1 MKIALFTETFLP
13 KVDGIVTRLTKT
25 IEFLIKNGDE
35 VIIFCPE
42 GCPESYMG
50 ATVVGV
56 AAMPLPLYP
65 ELKLGLPGPAVSDK
79 LEKFNPDLIHVV
91 NPAVLG
97 LGGIWLAKTNNIP
110 LIASYHTHLPKYL
123 EHYGMGM
130 LEPLLWELLKAAHNQ
145 ALLNLCTSTAMV
157 NELKDKGIQRT
168 ALWQRGVDTFSFR
181 PDLRSEKMRKKLFGE
196 YNDANYLLIYVGR
209 LSAEKQIERI
219 KPVLE
224 SIPNACLALVGDGP
238 YRNQLEKIFE
248 NTKTNFTGYL
258 SGDELASAYASGD
271 IFLFPSSTETL
282 GLVLLEA
289 MAAGCPVI
297 GANKGGIPDI
307 ISDGINGCL
316 YDPDEAKAIINNA
329 LGFSYAA
336 QNEFK
341 KAIKHYK
348 SALKSLPEYIIAL
361 NNLASAQQRLLEYDL
376 AYETYQKVL
385 AIDPKNKTAIKK
397 SKELEKRNNY
407 KPYKGIKDKGF

>member
-1 MKIALFTETFLP
+1 MKIAFFTETFLP

-25 IEFLIKNGDE
+25 IEFLTKNGDE
-35 VIIFCPE
+35 VIVFCPE
-42 GCPESYMG
+42 GCPDSYKG
-50 ATVVGV
+50 ATIVGV

-79 LEKFNPDLIHVV
+79 LEEFKPDLVHVV

-157 NELKDKGIQRT
+157 NELEDKGIQRT
-168 ALWQRGVDTFSFR
+168 ALWQRGVDTENFR
-181 PDLRSEKMRKKLFGE
+181 PELRTEKMREKLFGK
-196 YNDANYLLIYVGR
+196 YQNTDSLLIYVGR

-219 KPVLE
+219 KPVLDN
-224 SIPNACLALVGDGP
+224 IPGACLALVGDGP
-238 YRNQLEKIFE
+238 YRGQLEKIFE
-248 NTKTNFTGYL
+248 NTKTNFIGYL
-258 SGDELASAYASGD
+258 SGEELASAYASGD

-307 ISDGINGCL
+307 INNGINGCL
-316 YDPDEAKAIINNA
+316 YNPDEKDNGERSLIEAT
-329 LGFSYAA
+329 
-336 QNEFK
+336 K
-341 KAIKHYK
+341 KI
-348 SALKSLPEYIIAL
+348 
-361 NNLASAQQRLLEYDL
+361 LAD
-376 AYETYQKVL
+376 
-385 AIDPKNKTAIKK
+385 KNK
-397 SKELEKRNNY
+397 KEAMRKEARKEAEQWDWNQATLQLQKYYAETLEN
-407 KPYKGIKDKGF
+407 IS

>member
-1 MKIALFTETFLP
+1 MKIAFFTETFLP

-25 IEFLIKNGDE
+25 IEFLTKNGDE
-35 VIIFCPE
+35 VIVFCPE
-42 GCPESYMG
+42 GCPDSYKG
-50 ATVVGV
+50 ATIVGV

-79 LEKFNPDLIHVV
+79 LEEFKPDLIHVV

-157 NELKDKGIQRT
+157 NELEEKGIQRT
-168 ALWQRGVDTFSFR
+168 ALWQRGVDTTNFR
-181 PDLRSEKMRKKLFGE
+181 PELRSDKMRDKLFGK
-196 YNDANYLLIYVGR
+196 YQKTDSLLIYVGR

-219 KPVLE
+219 KPVLDN
-224 SIPNACLALVGDGP
+224 IPGACLALVGDGP
-238 YRNQLEKIFE
+238 YRGQLEKIFE
-248 NTKTNFTGYL
+248 NTQTSFIGYL
-258 SGDELASAYASGD
+258 SGEELASAYASGD

-307 ISDGINGCL
+307 IDDGINGCL
-316 YDPDEAKAIINNA
+316 YNPDEKDNGERSLIEAT
-329 LGFSYAA
+329 
-336 QNEFK
+336 K
-341 KAIKHYK
+341 KI
-348 SALKSLPEYIIAL
+348 LV
-361 NNLASAQQRLLEYDL
+361 D
-376 AYETYQKVL
+376 
-385 AIDPKNKTAIKK
+385 KNKKETMRKEARKEAEKWDWNQATLQLQKYYSETLKK
-397 SKELEKRNNY
+397 IS
-407 KPYKGIKDKGF
+407 

>member
-1 MKIALFTETFLP
+1 VKIAFFTETFLP

-25 IEFLIKNGDE
+25 IEFLTKNGDE
-35 VIIFCPE
+35 VIVFCPE
-42 GCPESYMG
+42 GCPDTYHG
-50 ATVVGV
+50 AAVVGV

-65 ELKLGLPGPAVSDK
+65 ELKLGLPGPAVADR
-79 LEKFNPDLIHVV
+79 LEEFKPDLIHVV

-157 NELKDKGIQRT
+157 QELEDKGIQRT
-168 ALWQRGVDTFSFR
+168 ALWQRGVDTENFR
-181 PDLRSEKMRKKLFGE
+181 PELRSEKMRKKLFGE
-196 YNDANYLLIYVGR
+196 YKNTDSLLIYVGR

-219 KPVLE
+219 KPVLDNL
-224 SIPNACLALVGDGP
+224 PGTCLALVGDGP
-238 YRNQLEKIFE
+238 YRGQLEKIFE
-248 NTKTNFTGYL
+248 NTKTNFIGYL
-258 SGDELASAYASGD
+258 SGEELASAYASGD

-307 ISDGINGCL
+307 INDGINGCL
-316 YDPDEAKAIINNA
+316 YDPDEEDNGKRSLIEATKKILADTHT
-329 LGFSYAA
+329 
-336 QNEFK
+336 K
-341 KAIKHYK
+341 KAMSEAARKEAERWDWNQATLQLQKYY
-348 SALKSLPEYIIAL
+348 S
-361 NNLASAQQRLLEYDL
+361 
-376 AYETYQKVL
+376 ET
-385 AIDPKNKTAIKK
+385 
-397 SKELEKRNNY
+397 LEK
-407 KPYKGIKDKGF
+407 I

>member
-1 MKIALFTETFLP
+1 MKIAFFTETFLP

-25 IEFLIKNGDE
+25 IEFLTKNGDE
-35 VIIFCPE
+35 VIVFCPE
-42 GCPESYMG
+42 GCPDSYKG
-50 ATVVGV
+50 ATIVGV

-79 LEKFNPDLIHVV
+79 LEEFKPDLVHVV

-157 NELKDKGIQRT
+157 NELEDKGIQRT
-168 ALWQRGVDTFSFR
+168 ALWQRGVDTENFR
-181 PDLRSEKMRKKLFGE
+181 PELRSEKMREKLFGK
-196 YNDANYLLIYVGR
+196 YQNTDSLLINVGR

-219 KPVLE
+219 KPVLDN
-224 SIPNACLALVGDGP
+224 IPGACLALVGDGP
-238 YRNQLEKIFE
+238 YRGQLEKIFE
-248 NTKTNFTGYL
+248 NTKTNFIGYL
-258 SGDELASAYASGD
+258 SGEELASAYASGD

-307 ISDGINGCL
+307 INNGINGCL
-316 YDPDEAKAIINNA
+316 YNPDEKDNGERSLIEAT
-329 LGFSYAA
+329 
-336 QNEFK
+336 K
-341 KAIKHYK
+341 KI
-348 SALKSLPEYIIAL
+348 
-361 NNLASAQQRLLEYDL
+361 LAD
-376 AYETYQKVL
+376 
-385 AIDPKNKTAIKK
+385 KNK
-397 SKELEKRNNY
+397 KEAMRKEARKEAEQWDWNQATLQLQKYYAETLEN
-407 KPYKGIKDKGF
+407 IS

>member
-1 MKIALFTETFLP
+1 MKIAFFTETFLP

-25 IEFLIKNGDE
+25 IEFLTKNGDE
-35 VIIFCPE
+35 VIVFCPE
-42 GCPESYMG
+42 GCPDSYKG
-50 ATVVGV
+50 ALIVGV

-79 LEKFNPDLIHVV
+79 IEEFKPDLIHVV

-157 NELKDKGIQRT
+157 NELEEKGIQRT
-168 ALWQRGVDTFSFR
+168 ALWQRGVDTENFR
-181 PDLRSEKMRKKLFGE
+181 PELRSEKMREKLFGK
-196 YNDANYLLIYVGR
+196 YKDTDSLLIYVGR

-219 KPVLE
+219 KPVLDN
-224 SIPNACLALVGDGP
+224 IPGACLALVGDGP
-238 YRNQLEKIFE
+238 YRGQLEKIFE
-248 NTKTNFTGYL
+248 NTKTNFIGYL
-258 SGDELASAYASGD
+258 SGEELASAYASGD

-307 ISDGINGCL
+307 INDGINGCL
-316 YDPDEAKAIINNA
+316 YDPD
-329 LGFSYAA
+329 
-336 QNEFK
+336 Q
-341 KAIKHYK
+341 
-348 SALKSLPEYIIAL
+348 
-361 NNLASAQQRLLEYDL
+361 
-376 AYETYQKVL
+376 
-385 AIDPKNKTAIKK
+385 
-397 SKELEKRNNY
+397 
-407 KPYKGIKDKGF
+407 KDKGERSLIEATKKILLDKNKKEAMRKEARKEAEQWDWNQATLQLQKYYSETLENIS

>member
-1 MKIALFTETFLP
+1 MKIAFFTETFLP

-25 IEFLIKNGDE
+25 IDNLVQKGDE
-35 VIIFCPE
+35 VVVFCPE
-42 GCPESYMG
+42 GCPTEYKG
-50 ATVVGV
+50 AKIIGV

-65 ELKLGLPGPAVSDK
+65 ELKLGLPGPAVSDA
-79 LEKFNPDLIHVV
+79 LENFKPDLIHVV

-97 LGGIWLAKTNNIP
+97 LGGIWLAKSNNIP

-157 NELKDKGIQRT
+157 EELESKGIKRT
-168 ALWQRGVDTFSFR
+168 ALWQRGVDTETFKPEFR
-181 PDLRSEKMRKKLFGE
+181 SQKMRNKLLGK
-196 YNDANYLLIYVGR
+196 YPDKNSLLIYVGR

-224 SIPNACLALVGDGP
+224 EIPDACLALVGDGP

-248 NTKTNFTGYL
+248 NTQTNFIGYL
-258 SGDELASAYASGD
+258 SGEELASAYASGD

-297 GANKGGIPDI
+297 GANRGGIPDI
-307 ISDGINGCL
+307 INDGVNGCL
-316 YDPDEAKAIINNA
+316 YNPDGNDEGKSSLIQATKKILCNSNKKEQMRIAARNEAERWNWNQAT
-329 LGFSYAA
+329 L
-336 QNEFK
+336 QLK
-341 KAIKHYK
+341 KYY
-348 SALKSLPEYIIAL
+348 EDTL
-361 NNLASAQQRLLEYDL
+361 NQ
-376 AYETYQKVL
+376 
-385 AIDPKNKTAIKK
+385 I
-397 SKELEKRNNY
+397 
-407 KPYKGIKDKGF
+407 

>member
-1 MKIALFTETFLP
+1 MKIAFFTETFLP

-25 IEFLIKNGDE
+25 IEFLTKNGDE
-35 VIIFCPE
+35 VIVFCPE
-42 GCPESYMG
+42 GCPDSYKG
-50 ATVVGV
+50 ATIVGV

-79 LEKFNPDLIHVV
+79 LEEFKPDLVHVV

-157 NELKDKGIQRT
+157 NELEDKGIQRT
-168 ALWQRGVDTFSFR
+168 ALWQRGVDTENFR
-181 PDLRSEKMRKKLFGE
+181 PELRSEKMREKLFGK
-196 YNDANYLLIYVGR
+196 YQNTDSLLIYVGR

-219 KPVLE
+219 KPVLDN
-224 SIPNACLALVGDGP
+224 IPGACLALVGDGP
-238 YRNQLEKIFE
+238 YRGQLEKIFE
-248 NTKTNFTGYL
+248 NTKTNFIGYL
-258 SGDELASAYASGD
+258 SGEELASAYASGD

-307 ISDGINGCL
+307 INNGINGCL
-316 YDPDEAKAIINNA
+316 YNPDEKDNGERSLIEAT
-329 LGFSYAA
+329 
-336 QNEFK
+336 K
-341 KAIKHYK
+341 KI
-348 SALKSLPEYIIAL
+348 
-361 NNLASAQQRLLEYDL
+361 LAD
-376 AYETYQKVL
+376 
-385 AIDPKNKTAIKK
+385 KNK
-397 SKELEKRNNY
+397 KEAMRKEARKEAEQWDWNQATLQLQKYYSETLEN
-407 KPYKGIKDKGF
+407 IS

>member
-1 MKIALFTETFLP
+1 MKIAFFTETFLP

-25 IEFLIKNGDE
+25 IEFLTKNGDE
-35 VIIFCPE
+35 VIVFCPE
-42 GCPESYMG
+42 GSPDSYKG
-50 ATVVGV
+50 ATIVGV

-79 LEKFNPDLIHVV
+79 LEEFKPDLVHVV

-157 NELKDKGIQRT
+157 NELEDKGIQRT
-168 ALWQRGVDTFSFR
+168 ALWQRGVDTENFR
-181 PDLRSEKMRKKLFGE
+181 PELRSEKMREKLFGK
-196 YNDANYLLIYVGR
+196 YQNTDSLLIYVGR

-219 KPVLE
+219 KPVLDN
-224 SIPNACLALVGDGP
+224 IPGACLALVGDGP
-238 YRNQLEKIFE
+238 YRGQLEKIFE
-248 NTKTNFTGYL
+248 NTKTNFIGYL
-258 SGDELASAYASGD
+258 SGKELASAYASGD

-307 ISDGINGCL
+307 INNGINGCL
-316 YDPDEAKAIINNA
+316 YNPDEKDNGERSLIEAT
-329 LGFSYAA
+329 
-336 QNEFK
+336 K
-341 KAIKHYK
+341 KI
-348 SALKSLPEYIIAL
+348 
-361 NNLASAQQRLLEYDL
+361 LAD
-376 AYETYQKVL
+376 
-385 AIDPKNKTAIKK
+385 KNK
-397 SKELEKRNNY
+397 KEAMRKEARKEAEQWDWNQATLQLQKYYAETLEN
-407 KPYKGIKDKGF
+407 IS

>member
-1 MKIALFTETFLP
+1 MKIAFFTETFLP

-25 IEFLIKNGDE
+25 IEFLTKNGDE
-35 VIIFCPE
+35 VIVFCPE
-42 GCPESYMG
+42 GCPDSYKG
-50 ATVVGV
+50 ATIVGV

-79 LEKFNPDLIHVV
+79 LEEFKPDLIHVV

-157 NELKDKGIQRT
+157 NELEEKGIQRT
-168 ALWQRGVDTFSFR
+168 ALWQRGVDTTNFR
-181 PDLRSEKMRKKLFGE
+181 PELRSDKMREKLFGK
-196 YNDANYLLIYVGR
+196 YQKTDSLLIYVGR

-219 KPVLE
+219 KPVLDN
-224 SIPNACLALVGDGP
+224 IPGACLALVGDGP
-238 YRNQLEKIFE
+238 YRGQLEKIFE
-248 NTKTNFTGYL
+248 NTQTSFIGYL
-258 SGDELASAYASGD
+258 SGEELASAYASGD

-307 ISDGINGCL
+307 IDDGINGCL
-316 YDPDEAKAIINNA
+316 YNPDEKDNGERSLIEATKKILVDNNKKETMRKAARKEAEKWDWNQA
-329 LGFSYAA
+329 TLQLQKYYS
-336 QNEFK
+336 ETLK
-341 KAIKHYK
+341 KI
-348 SALKSLPEYIIAL
+348 S
-361 NNLASAQQRLLEYDL
+361 
-376 AYETYQKVL
+376 
-385 AIDPKNKTAIKK
+385 
-397 SKELEKRNNY
+397 
-407 KPYKGIKDKGF
+407 

>member
-1 MKIALFTETFLP
+1 MKIAFFTETFLP

-25 IEFLIKNGDE
+25 IEFLTKNGDE
-35 VIIFCPE
+35 VIVFCPE
-42 GCPESYMG
+42 GCPDSYKG
-50 ATVVGV
+50 ATIVGV

-79 LEKFNPDLIHVV
+79 LEEFKPDLVHVV

-157 NELKDKGIQRT
+157 NELEDKGIQRT
-168 ALWQRGVDTFSFR
+168 ALWQRGVDTENFR
-181 PDLRSEKMRKKLFGE
+181 PELRSEKMREKLFGK
-196 YNDANYLLIYVGR
+196 YQNTDSLLIYVGR

-219 KPVLE
+219 KPVLDN
-224 SIPNACLALVGDGP
+224 IPGACLALVGDGP
-238 YRNQLEKIFE
+238 YRGQLEKIFK
-248 NTKTNFTGYL
+248 NTKTNFIGYL
-258 SGDELASAYASGD
+258 SGEELASAYASGD

-307 ISDGINGCL
+307 INNGINGCL
-316 YDPDEAKAIINNA
+316 YNPDEKDNGERSLIEAT
-329 LGFSYAA
+329 
-336 QNEFK
+336 K
-341 KAIKHYK
+341 KI
-348 SALKSLPEYIIAL
+348 
-361 NNLASAQQRLLEYDL
+361 LAD
-376 AYETYQKVL
+376 
-385 AIDPKNKTAIKK
+385 KNK
-397 SKELEKRNNY
+397 KEAMRKEARKEAEQWDWNQATLQLQKYYAETLEN
-407 KPYKGIKDKGF
+407 IS